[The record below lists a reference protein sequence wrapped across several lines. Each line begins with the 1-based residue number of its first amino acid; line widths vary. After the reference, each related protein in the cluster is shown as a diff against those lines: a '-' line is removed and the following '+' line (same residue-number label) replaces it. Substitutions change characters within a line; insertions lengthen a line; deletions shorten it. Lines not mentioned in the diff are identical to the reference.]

1 MAKRKIKKG
10 DAVVVIAG
18 EHKGSEVHKVVA
30 IDTAKNR
37 ATIEGVTVKK
47 HSRPSSKHP
56 QGGIIDVPATIHI
69 SNLKLVGPDGTPTRV
84 GRRVDE
90 KTGKLERFSI
100 KSEEAIK

>member
-56 QGGIIDVPATIHI
+56 Q
-69 SNLKLVGPDGTPTRV
+69 
-84 GRRVDE
+84 
-90 KTGKLERFSI
+90 
-100 KSEEAIK
+100 